1 MEEGREQA
9 IRDRIRVP
17 KGGKSTHPG
26 YLNPVSIN
34 LPLCCNDI
42 PDREQSY
49 QDIRL

>member
-9 IRDRIRVP
+9 IRGRLSVP
-17 KGGKSTHPG
+17 KGGEFTHPG

-34 LPLCCNDI
+34 LPFRSNDF
-42 PDREQSY
+42 PDQEQIY